1 MMLQER
7 LRRSC
12 THTPDSK
19 AVRECTKNDN
29 NLIVHTCRMSG
40 AQHHGGVRNRLH
52 QLLHLRGQAL
62 KGLLRD
68 EAQQLNQHA
77 ESFQAQTPPVNLP
90 SAALHGQMTEP
101 AWAQMLVS
109 ILIADGMQRL

>member
-1 MMLQER
+1 M
-7 LRRSC
+7 
-12 THTPDSK
+12 HTK
-19 AVRECTKNDN
+19 EKI
-29 NLIVHTCRMSG
+29 NLILHTCRICG
-40 AQHHGGVRNRLH
+40 AQHHRGVRNRLH

-90 SAALHGQMTEP
+90 SAALHGQTT